1 MTKTEEKTYL
11 ALWAFAKA
19 PMILSGDIQF
29 IGNVN
34 ETDSIAKML
43 NTSMVMQVN
52 QDKLGHQ
59 CQEVENLNGTGMND
73 TLGYYSSLN
82 RNKTD
87 NQLYY
92 ALLIVNWYDE
102 NLTVNTKFDLKAAG
116 ISLTPYDNCE
126 MLDLWTGKKSTGMG
140 GMAEFPTANLAK
152 HDHVAFKIVCSPF

>member
-1 MTKTEEKTYL
+1 
-11 ALWAFAKA
+11 
-19 PMILSGDIQF
+19 
-29 IGNVN
+29 
-34 ETDSIAKML
+34 
-43 NTSMVMQVN
+43 
-52 QDKLGHQ
+52 
-59 CQEVENLNGTGMND
+59 MND

-126 MLDLWTGKKSTGMG
+126 MMDLWTGKKSTGMG
-140 GMAEFPTANLAK
+140 GMTEFPTADRK
-152 HDHVAFKIVCSPF
+152 SVV